1 MSVMNFHSKQ
11 LKVNPLFTVYL
22 MPQGLDGFGTD
33 YSLSHD
39 RVI

>member
-11 LKVNPLFTVYL
+11 LKVYALIPVYL
-22 MPQGLDGFGTD
+22 IPQGTDGFGTD

-39 RVI
+39 GVV